1 MNIYKSRIII
11 ESDINIMYWLYQI
24 VYFKVV
30 FVDNYVYI
38 RNGGFVVGFESGY
51 RGDVICMI

>member
-11 ESDINIMYWLYQI
+11 ESDINIMYWLQI
-24 VYFKVV
+24 VNFKVV

-51 RGDVICMI
+51 RGDVI